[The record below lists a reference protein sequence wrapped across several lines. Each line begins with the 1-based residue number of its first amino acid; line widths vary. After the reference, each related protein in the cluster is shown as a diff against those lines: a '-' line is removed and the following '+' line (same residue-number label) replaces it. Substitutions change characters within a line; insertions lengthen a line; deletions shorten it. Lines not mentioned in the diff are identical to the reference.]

1 MGDVNQRRVAL
12 VTGASS
18 GIGRATAQA
27 FIARGYATVLVDR
40 DQDAGLQV
48 EAQLRKSGECTF
60 IRCDVTDD
68 QAVRHAVARAVATY
82 GQLNVAFN
90 AAGIDGEGAATAD
103 CSIEN
108 WNRVLAID
116 LTGLW
121 YCMRH
126 EIPQLLKTGG
136 GAIVNCAS
144 VAGLVGAPFVPA
156 YVAAKHGVVGLTK
169 AAALEYARQGIRI
182 NAVCPGMIDTPMSR
196 KGMSPEV
203 RDALLKESPTGR
215 LGEASEVASAVL
227 WLCDESASFVN
238 GQAIAVDGAW
248 TTR

>member
-1 MGDVNQRRVAL
+1 MGDVNQRKVAL

-18 GIGRATAQA
+18 GIGRATAEA
-27 FIARGYATVLVDR
+27 FVARGYATVLVDR
-40 DQDAGLQV
+40 DEDAGLQV
-48 EAQLRKSGECTF
+48 EAQLRKSGDCTF
-60 IRCDVTDD
+60 VRCDVTDD
-68 QAVRHAVARAVATY
+68 QAVRQTVARAVAIY

-90 AAGIDGEGAATAD
+90 AAGIDGEGGATAD

-121 YCMRH
+121 YCQRH
-126 EIPQLLKTGG
+126 EIPQLLKSGG
-136 GAIVNCAS
+136 GTIVNCAS
-144 VAGLVGAPFVPA
+144 VAGLVGAPYVPA

-215 LGEASEVASAVL
+215 LGQAAEVASAVL
-227 WLCDESASFVN
+227 WLCEDSAAFVS

-248 TTR
+248 TAR

>member
-1 MGDVNQRRVAL
+1 MAGQPKAAF

-18 GIGRATAQA
+18 GIGRAAA
-27 FIARGYATVLVDR
+27 RALVERGYATALVDR
-40 DQDAGLQV
+40 DEALGREV
-48 EAQLRKSGECTF
+48 EAELGRAGECAF
-60 IRCDVTDD
+60 IRCDITDD
-68 QAVRHAVARAVATY
+68 EAVRSAVARTVERY
-82 GQLNVAFN
+82 GRLDAAFN
-90 AAGIDGEGAATAD
+90 AAGIDGEGGATAD

-121 YCMRH
+121 FCMRH
-126 EIPQLLKTGG
+126 QIREMLKTGG

-169 AAALEYARQGIRI
+169 AAALEYARQGIRV
-182 NAVCPGMIDTPMSR
+182 NAVCPGMTDTPMSR
-196 KGMSPEV
+196 AGMTEEV
-203 RDALLKESPTGR
+203 RQVLLAESPIGR
-215 LGEASEVASAVL
+215 LAQPEEVAKVA
-227 WLCDESASFVN
+227 LCLIDGVSDFLT

-248 TTR
+248 TAR